1 MWFYGFITLLVQM
14 CSRKINEAITT
25 HSYVLK
31 HPGMKLVK
39 FPRCKN
45 SQGKKDQF
53 LFEVFHLEPSGL
65 TLYDRTEE
73 LGFLILMYC
82 NVKV

>member
-1 MWFYGFITLLVQM
+1 M
-14 CSRKINEAITT
+14 CSGKINEAITT
-25 HSYVLK
+25 HSYVFK
-31 HPGMKLVK
+31 HPGTKLVK

-65 TLYDRTEE
+65 TLNRTEE
-73 LGFLILMYC
+73 LGFLIFIYC